1 MLIAAILPLVVSL
14 FLHVPR
20 LALDNFTDAV
30 FYLSYARQFDELVSR
45 YGFLYYSTRF
55 GGILP
60 DVLSGWIF
68 GEINGI
74 WILRWGLSVGV
85 SLGLFLFFR
94 KRYGLLQGVIASL
107 LWSFNPADLR
117 LLCTTYVDSTAV
129 PFIILGCLLFASRTS
144 SLIFPLASGVL
155 FALAA
160 SAQLYAAFALLLLS
174 PWLICSLWED
184 RGVLKGSLIWSGVG
198 FLGTFLIGWVWYWA
212 EWGMPALFSP
222 TIELMRDL
230 GSGQAA
236 LWKKP
241 LGVALKDCPA
251 WFAPLALLPAFG
263 MLWKRGSHLLRG
275 GALSVL
281 ASTAFFWGGDLFG
294 NAYVLSMPF
303 YYSVIE
309 LASALGKEL
318 PKAPSDREV
327 MRFWYDDD
335 LTKPGG
341 SERRM
346 IGAFWLH
353 TFGKLTGYKDGYVL
367 FPQMDPRD
375 AEAVRFSGVERI
387 VIFDQ
392 DHSQVEK
399 ALKHIEDHGLPFQVS
414 KRFLLSARSDNSR
427 KLEVAILERTIPTL
441 EQKIS
446 NLDPNQLRVFHGG
459 KVVWKGEALELTS
472 GAIKWWDFAKLPLG
486 DLKKGDGLHLRFRI
500 EEGMIRFSLN
510 DKKENLEHVE
520 KWTSDGDQVVE
531 LVASRDISDAFLSL
545 HSMYPNGARSRL
557 VIETIEKMGP
567 SVR

>member
-1 MLIAAILPLVVSL
+1 M
-14 FLHVPR
+14 
-20 LALDNFTDAV
+20 
-30 FYLSYARQFDELVSR
+30 
-45 YGFLYYSTRF
+45 
-55 GGILP
+55 
-60 DVLSGWIF
+60 
-68 GEINGI
+68 
-74 WILRWGLSVGV
+74 
-85 SLGLFLFFR
+85 
-94 KRYGLLQGVIASL
+94 

-303 YYSVIE
+303 YYSFLIPVMTLASATLIGELMRVEVRGKWVVLTSTIGIILASVLVASTGMFSQMAGKYRSNDIPVIE